1 MTAAEFRKIALSLPG
16 AEEKAHMNHPD
27 FRAGGKIFA
36 TLAYPDARRGMV
48 KLFPD
53 QQEAFVTRD
62 PEMFQPVKG
71 GWGKQGCTQVILK
84 TATAGR
90 VREAMKAAW
99 ERVSVKAGAERS
111 NRATSVPKKRRLKPA
126 V

>member
-16 AEEKAHMNHPD
+16 AEERSHMNHPD

-36 TLAYPDARRGMV
+36 TLGYPEGDWGMV

-84 TATAGR
+84 SAAAGR
-90 VREAMKAAW
+90 VREAMEAAW
-99 ERVSVKAGAERS
+99 ERVSVKAIAEPK
-111 NRATSVPKKRRLKPA
+111 NRARSVPKKRRLKPA